1 MKSKRTVSINN
12 TKTLLNVCGIN
23 DKNLR
28 KINQL
33 SGDSVYSI
41 GNEIHFEGENSD
53 IVEKT
58 IKNLIIIS
66 ENGGTIYGNLIELL
80 FKEIEK
86 NRDIDINSILTE
98 NIEINKAKKIYNPR
112 SINQGLYIQILKEK
126 DIIFS
131 YGPAGTGKTFLAI
144 AYAINELLN
153 KKYNKLI
160 LTGQL

>member
-98 NIEINKAKKIYNPR
+98 NIEINKAKK
-112 SINQGLYIQILKEK
+112 YIIQEV
-126 DIIFS
+126 
-131 YGPAGTGKTFLAI
+131 
-144 AYAINELLN
+144 
-153 KKYNKLI
+153 
-160 LTGQL
+160 